1 MFDKKNDYALNIA
14 DKNAIVYQDAFGTL
28 IRITPDQLPSIKEFR
43 KWKNWSKMKAHTT
56 EKKEHIHRN
65 HTLSLSGHEDS
76 ICRMASVDETMIVKE
91 NRIAQR
97 NSAIEQVQIIKRIL
111 TPTQFRRLWMYC
123 VDNLSVEEIAH
134 IEGATPPAIYK
145 SLRLSKKKIFTF
157 FENRV

>member
-28 IRITPDQLPSIKEFR
+28 IRITPEQFPSIKEFR

-65 HTLSLSGHEDS
+65 HTVSLSDQEDRTTTTLGIEEALVEQES
-76 ICRMASVDETMIVKE
+76 ILSHQQNAL
-91 NRIAQR
+91 
-97 NSAIEQVQIIKRIL
+97 EQVQTIRRIL
-111 TPTQFRRLWMYC
+111 TDKQFQRLWMYC
-123 VDNLSVEEIAH
+123 IDNLSVVQIAL

-145 SLRLSKKKIFTF
+145 SIRQSKKKIYAY
-157 FENRV
+157 FEKRV